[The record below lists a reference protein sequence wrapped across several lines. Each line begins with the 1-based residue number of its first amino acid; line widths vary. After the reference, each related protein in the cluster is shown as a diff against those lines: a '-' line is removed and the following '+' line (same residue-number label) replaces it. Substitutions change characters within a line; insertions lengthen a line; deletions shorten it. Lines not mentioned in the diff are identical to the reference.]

1 MLENLKKLKA
11 DMEKLGWTITRFT
24 FCYKHVEYVV
34 LVKRFLTKEEKKHLY
49 ALVELQFMRA
59 DDLSDNLICEANSK
73 QLFIDVKTMRKY
85 FGIEYSVNLGTI
97 LSAFINYFGQCVP
110 INVREVISKL
120 EIDAMIKALS
130 LNDAE
135 DPEKIYCKNVKRNAV
150 GKKRSNYN
158 SDKIRL
164 LRASLYEKFKDDESI
179 SFCFSRNPEDHKS
192 DEEILKRFAKSNGI

>member
-11 DMEKLGWTITRFT
+11 DMEKLGWTITSFT

-85 FGIEYSVNLGTI
+85 FVIEYSVNLGTI

>member
-11 DMEKLGWTITRFT
+11 DM
-24 FCYKHVEYVV
+24 
-34 LVKRFLTKEEKKHLY
+34 KHLY

-135 DPEKIYCKNVKRNAV
+135 DLEKIYCKNVKRNAV

-192 DEEILKRFAKSNGI
+192 DEEIFAKSNGI

>member
-11 DMEKLGWTITRFT
+11 DMEKLGWTITSFT

-49 ALVELQFMRA
+49 ALVEL
-59 DDLSDNLICEANSK
+59 DNLICEANSK

-179 SFCFSRNPEDHKS
+179 SFCSSRNPEDHKS